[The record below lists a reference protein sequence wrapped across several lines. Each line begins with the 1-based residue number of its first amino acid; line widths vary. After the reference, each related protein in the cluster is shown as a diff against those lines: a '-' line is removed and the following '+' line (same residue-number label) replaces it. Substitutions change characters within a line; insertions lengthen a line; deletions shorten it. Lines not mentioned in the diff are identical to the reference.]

1 MVKNPVV
8 PTCAT
13 DGATDG
19 GTTYG
24 FPQGT
29 RHPEDRQM
37 ARTTTAQRQAKRTQ
51 QIALGTFLAGA
62 LVSVA
67 ANIAASDPTVT
78 AKIVGAWPAVALL
91 LTVHLFQHAQRS
103 FLVKLAI
110 LAVAGIAAWA
120 SYWHMVEVATTAG
133 ETQLTAHLLPATVD
147 AMMYVATVVL
157 TTKAKAPARRRTAAR
172 SRKATG
178 NVTPIRRAA

>member
-1 MVKNPVV
+1 
-8 PTCAT
+8 
-13 DGATDG
+13 
-19 GTTYG
+19 
-24 FPQGT
+24 
-29 RHPEDRQM
+29 M
-37 ARTTTAQRQAKRTQ
+37 ARTTAAQRQTQ
-51 QIALGTFLAGA
+51 MTRRIAIGTFIAGA
-62 LVSVA
+62 VVSVA

-78 AKIVGAWPAVALL
+78 AKIVGGWPAVALL

-133 ETQLTAHLLPATVD
+133 ETTLTARLLPVTVD

-157 TTKAKAPARRRTAAR
+157 TTKPKTAAARRRTASR
-172 SRKATG
+172 SRKTTG